1 MSIYLE
7 QDKNPDG
14 PDTRMLEMK
23 IHYLMG
29 MLAKAGLL
37 LDADGKPVTAVTTE
51 VQQDSDEVQASVKQQ
66 HFL

>member
-1 MSIYLE
+1 
-7 QDKNPDG
+7 
-14 PDTRMLEMK
+14 MK

-66 HFL
+66 NFL